1 MDARIKWAVM
11 AQLRRGNP
19 SLPPKAKVGTHQRR
33 LDTAIAIAQ
42 VAFSGDRNPRD
53 WAAMVLL
60 SPSYEKG
67 DPMYKDLC
75 QRLARAI
82 WHEQPDELLADCWF
96 HLYTKI
102 DLSTDCG
109 FAPKEWDDILPTN
122 PTTNTIQLNGISEF
136 RRELLKLAAEID
148 GSFALQDEG
157 IVPTPCLTGRSVRL
171 INRLASMKLPI
182 PTYRGREYED
192 GQELYYYALL
202 RYFLLHSRGDWAART
217 ARYIGNHFITRSMTS
232 GHIYGFG
239 VQGQARPWDT
249 RKEILRLE
257 LDPRI
262 TAGADQWLVSDVYNV
277 LARAIA

>member
-1 MDARIKWAVM
+1 MDALIKWAVM

-19 SLPPKAKVGTHQRR
+19 SLPPRAKIGTHQRR
-33 LDTAIAIAQ
+33 LNAAFAVAKT
-42 VAFSGDRNPRD
+42 AFSGERNPRD
-53 WAAMVLL
+53 WAALILL
-60 SPSYEKG
+60 SPWSS
-67 DPMYKDLC
+67 DPLHEDLRR
-75 QRLARAI
+75 RLARAI
-82 WHEQPDELLADCWF
+82 WYEKPDELLADCWF

-171 INRLASMKLPI
+171 INRLVSLNLPL
-182 PTYRGREYED
+182 PVYRGREYED
-192 GQELYYYALL
+192 GEELLCFALL
-202 RYFLLHSRGDWAART
+202 RYFLLHGRGDRAIQIARH
-217 ARYIGNHFITRSMTS
+217 IGSHFVTRSMTS

-239 VQGQARPWDT
+239 VRGQARPWDT
-249 RKEILRLE
+249 QKEIIRLE
-257 LDPRI
+257 IDPRI
-262 TAGADQWLVSDVYNV
+262 TARIDQWLVSDV
-277 LARAIA
+277 LGALSRAIY